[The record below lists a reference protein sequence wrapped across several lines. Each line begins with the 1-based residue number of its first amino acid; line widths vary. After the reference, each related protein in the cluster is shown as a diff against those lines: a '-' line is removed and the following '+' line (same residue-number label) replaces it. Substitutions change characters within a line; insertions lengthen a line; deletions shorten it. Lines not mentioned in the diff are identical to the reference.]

1 MNFEDTIDYTKK
13 YLKYKK
19 KYMEFKIMIDNL
31 NKNEMIMN
39 GGGNKD
45 NELTG
50 KTLALFKAE
59 WCGHCNNFK
68 STWNELKNNDANK
81 NINFVTYDSE
91 KNKNEIKNYNIQGF
105 PTLVLLT
112 GEKAIE
118 YVGPRDKNSITEF
131 INQYN

>member
-1 MNFEDTIDYTKK
+1 MNFDYKIDYTKK

-19 KYMEFKIMIDNL
+19 KYLESKNMIENI
-31 NKNEMIMN
+31 NKNTMIMT
-39 GGGNKD
+39 GGSNKQ
-45 NELTG
+45 NEQTK

-68 STWNELKNNDANK
+68 STWDGLKNNEMHK
-81 NINFVTYDSE
+81 NVNFVTYDSE
-91 KNKNEIKNYNIQGF
+91 KNKNEIKNYQIQGF
-105 PTLVLLT
+105 PTLILLT

-118 YVGPRDKNSITEF
+118 YVGPRDANSIGEF